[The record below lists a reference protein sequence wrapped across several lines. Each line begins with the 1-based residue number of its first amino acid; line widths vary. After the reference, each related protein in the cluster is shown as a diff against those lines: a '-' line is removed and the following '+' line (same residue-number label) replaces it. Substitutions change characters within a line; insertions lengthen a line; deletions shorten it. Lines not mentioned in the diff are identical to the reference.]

1 MALTTRNQESED
13 YTKRVRQRQLDEQ
26 KEIVEKRIEPILSL
40 ITDETRTEIN
50 LNKLATTLTEMQTLI
65 DDLVRWK
72 NDL

>member
-26 KEIVEKRIEPILSL
+26 KEIVEKRIEPVLSL